1 MRRAVLVLLLA
12 ALPSCTTQ
20 AEIRPQAVL
29 LVDTDLPLSG
39 APEGVRVAAMD
50 TLRVE
55 VLDRGVVT
63 ETRDLVLADP
73 RDWPLSLGVISRAR
87 LRLRLFQARLVRP
100 ELTVDRLVDVQV
112 TGTGVQ
118 RLRVLLSGDCI
129 GRSVDLAGATTC
141 VDGARPEAPARE
153 GVILDDGHPTEAG
166 TWKYARPTPCASAD
180 DPTRPCVP
188 GSFDVMGDVSLAG
201 TPTHRFEPLP
211 LRTVVLS
218 PFRMDRTEVTV
229 GRFNALLRTGLGG
242 AITDRPQRAAPGND
256 YCTFRGEDDRA
267 ADALP
272 LNCVSATLARA
283 LCAAAGGRL
292 PTEAEW
298 EHAARGRDGRTYP
311 WGDEAPDCC
320 TTSASRSPLTT
331 IPAECPR
338 RLVEPAASHVG
349 GVTGCPGTGDVSRDG
364 IVDLGG
370 SLAEMTADIFRPV
383 AECFPGGL
391 LFDPLCVVSGGG
403 ALVEKGTDWTAGLAR
418 TRAAYRGQFTGP
430 SSTSGFRCV
439 YPEPA
444 P

>member
-1 MRRAVLVLLLA
+1 MRRTPLVLLLA
-12 ALPSCTTQ
+12 ALPSCATQ

-29 LVDTDLPLSG
+29 VVDTDLPLAG

-55 VLDRGVVT
+55 VLEGGVVT
-63 ETRDLVLADP
+63 ETRDLVLSDP

-118 RLRVLLSGDCI
+118 RLRVLLAADCL
-129 GRSVDLAGATTC
+129 GRPADPASATTC
-141 VDGARPEAPARE
+141 VDGARAAAPARE
-153 GVILDDGHPTEAG
+153 GVVLDDGHPTEAG
-166 TWKYARPTPCASAD
+166 TWKYAHATPCASAD
-180 DPTRPCVP
+180 DPSRPCVP
-188 GSFDVMGDVSLAG
+188 GSFDVMGDVALAG
-201 TPTHRFEPLP
+201 TPTRRFEPLP
-211 LRTVVLS
+211 LRTVVVS
-218 PFRMDRTEVTV
+218 PLRMDRTEFTV
-229 GRFNALLRTGLGG
+229 GRFNAMLRAGF
-242 AITDRPQRAAPGND
+242 AASPSDRPQRAAS
-256 YCTFRGEDDRA
+256 CTFLGEDDPA

-272 LNCVSATLARA
+272 LNCVSSTLARA

-298 EHAARGRDGRTYP
+298 EHAARGGDGRAYP
-311 WGDEAPDCC
+311 WGDEAPACC
-320 TTSASRSPLTT
+320 TTSASRSPLTE
-331 IPAECPR
+331 IPAACPR
-338 RLVEPAASHVG
+338 SPVEPVASHVG
-349 GVTGCPGTGDVSRDG
+349 SVAGCPGGGDVSRDG

-370 SLAEMTADIFRPV
+370 SLAEMTADTFRPV
-383 AECFPGGL
+383 AECFPSGL
-391 LFDPLCVVSGGG
+391 LFDPQCVVSGGG
-403 ALVEKGTDWTAGLAR
+403 PLVQKGTDWTAGLAR

-430 SSTSGFRCV
+430 SATGGFRCV